1 MLIVEQVPFGG
12 WRHHLCPGGKRV
24 TGFSVAQGLP
34 TNPVPLPPQLYWGH
48 YGYWAAAAMEI
59 MTVTVITVCAAD
71 RRHIYS
77 SPKAIPPPFEPT
89 CQGQAEP
96 SEPFEPGSPR
106 GLYHSS
112 SPQGSSEILSR
123 RMYTFSVSYSICS
136 DQRVTARMRS
146 WVRAHSRRM
155 KVTLSQL

>member
-1 MLIVEQVPFGG
+1 MTMLIVEQAPLWWLAPPPF
-12 WRHHLCPGGKRV
+12 
-24 TGFSVAQGLP
+24 
-34 TNPVPLPPQLYWGH
+34 PQLYWGKG
-48 YGYWAAAAMEI
+48 GYWAAAAMEI

-71 RRHIYS
+71 RRHTYS
-77 SPKAIPPPFEPT
+77 SSKAIPPPFESA

-106 GLYHSS
+106 VLYHSS
-112 SPQGSSEILSR
+112 SPQGSSEMLSR

-155 KVTLSQL
+155 KVTLSRL